1 MRREELVAS
10 VAVGIRGM
18 INVMIVLLC
27 GQVIGW
33 ITNAILFIYLL
44 FLTSSLVGGDLWW
57 FSSVLM
63 VCIKR
68 LREWHFFFFFLFLWT
83 SVHNDVL
90 HLVMRVT
97 KMTRESIYFLVY
109 YSCIE
114 IFHNNVT
121 WLWFNDVFSKIS
133 FWYGRKSW
141 MIGQLFE
148 LQEVRSHN
156 LSSVHPLSIYSIQLF
171 FKISVLF
178 INN

>member
-1 MRREELVAS
+1 MQWYDSSCAWSSHWMDYKCHPFYLFV
-10 VAVGIRGM
+10 VLDFIFGWWWF
-18 INVMIVLLC
+18 VMICFCFDGLHK
-27 GQVIGW
+27 
-33 ITNAILFIYLL
+33 T
-44 FLTSSLVGGDLWW
+44 
-57 FSSVLM
+57 
-63 VCIKR
+63 IKR
-68 LREWHFFFFFLFLWT
+68 MTFLIWFLWT